1 VFGPLVG
8 AAALLGLGEVS
19 KAWLANLTG
28 GAAPGIDLV
37 VFGVLLILSVAF
49 APQGLMGLV
58 RALRLSGK
66 GGW

>member
-1 VFGPLVG
+1 
-8 AAALLGLGEVS
+8 VS